1 MYRILVINTGSTST
15 KIAVFEGNEAVL
27 DQNVVHSADE
37 LKDCS
42 ELFDQYPIRLAAIE
56 KCLQDNG
63 FSKTHFD
70 AVAARGGTFGYAQGG
85 AYLVEEH
92 LLEACRHPI
101 TNHASNLSAVI
112 ADAIARKQGI
122 HAYIY
127 DAVCV
132 NETEDI
138 ARVTGLAEVKRR
150 PFSHVLNTRYVAR
163 ETAVAM
169 GRTYEDMN
177 IICAHLGGGL
187 SINLH
192 KHGRIVDICSDD
204 EGPMSPERA
213 GRMNGKSYVD
223 LCYSGKYT
231 QAQMMKHIKGSGGL
245 VSHLGTSS
253 LLDVE
258 KMISKGDQKAAFI
271 VEAMAYQIAKEIG
284 GLSTVVAGDVDCIIL
299 TGGCAYSERL
309 TGLVRDRVSFLAPVV
324 VVPGAKEMEAL
335 NEGVTRVLDG
345 SEEYHIYA

>member
-1 MYRILVINTGSTST
+1 M
-15 KIAVFEGNEAVL
+15 FEGNKAVL
-27 DQNVVHSADE
+27 DENINHPVDE
-37 LKDCS
+37 LKNCS
-42 ELFDQYPIRLAAIE
+42 ELLDQYSIRLNAIE
-56 KCLQDNG
+56 KCLNDNG
-63 FSKTHFD
+63 FSEMHFD
-70 AVAARGGTFGYAQGG
+70 AVAARGGTFGLAQGG

-92 LLEACRHPI
+92 LLDACRHPV
-101 TNHASNLSAVI
+101 TNHASNLSAII
-112 ADAIARKQGI
+112 ADTIAKKQGI
-122 HAYIY
+122 NAYIY

-132 NETEDI
+132 NETEEI

-163 ETAVAM
+163 ETASSM
-169 GRTYEDMN
+169 GRAYEDMN

-231 QAQMMKHIKGSGGL
+231 KAQMMKTIKGNGGL

-253 LLDVE
+253 LIDVE
-258 KMISKGDQKAAFI
+258 KMISEGDKKAEFI

-284 GLSTVVAGDVDCIIL
+284 GLSTAVMGNVDCIIL

-309 TGLVRDRVSFLAPVV
+309 TGLVSQRVAFIAPVV

-345 SEEYHIYA
+345 TEEYHIYA